1 LICDKGEREVD
12 SNLNLLRFRL
22 EVQRKELIAA
32 LAQLGTSVNYAKGK
46 GAGNLLNDRGEVAMV
61 SFELERFLALKRQM
75 MSQLYGVEDALQRF
89 DEGGYGLCEDC
100 GQPLDPARLEALPQ
114 AKLCLSC
121 KGKNEKGRYL
131 LSKW

>member
-1 LICDKGEREVD
+1 MD
-12 SNLNLLRFRL
+12 SNLNLLRVRL

-32 LAQLGTSVNYAKGK
+32 LAQLGSSVNYAKGK
-46 GAGNLLNDRGEVAMV
+46 GAGNLLNDRGEVAME

-89 DEGGYGLCEDC
+89 DEGGYGLCGDC
-100 GQPLDPARLEALPQ
+100 GHPLDPARLEALPQ

-121 KGKNEKGRYL
+121 KERNEKGRYL
-131 LSKW
+131 LSK

>member
-1 LICDKGEREVD
+1 MD
-12 SNLNLLRFRL
+12 SNISLLRFRL
-22 EVQRKELIAA
+22 EVKRKELIAA
-32 LAQLGTSVNYAKGK
+32 LAQLGASVNYAKEK
-46 GAGNLLNDRGEVAMV
+46 GAGNLLNDRGEVAME

-121 KGKNEKGRYL
+121 KEKNEKSRYL
-131 LSKW
+131 LDKW

>member
-1 LICDKGEREVD
+1 MD

>member
-1 LICDKGEREVD
+1 VD

>member
-1 LICDKGEREVD
+1 MD
-12 SNLNLLRFRL
+12 SNLNFLRFRL

-32 LAQLGTSVNYAKGK
+32 LAQLGASVNYAKGK
-46 GAGNLLNDRGEVAMV
+46 GASNLLNDRGEVAME

-89 DEGGYGLCEDC
+89 DKGGYGLCEDC
-100 GQPLDPARLEALPQ
+100 GQSLDPARLEALPQ

-121 KGKNEKGRYL
+121 KEKNEKGRYL